1 VGEPSEGMKLKLK
14 REIANRGTV
23 DEDFEAYI
31 YSRKIVTIIYL
42 HPDKVPK
49 ASHGITKEL

>member
-1 VGEPSEGMKLKLK
+1 MKLKLK